1 MSASLSGGD
10 LFKLLKDIAMG
21 PGFNS
26 GLELSLLPPSFR
38 SCIDGGRIGFGV
50 LGWSQSELG
59 FEFDLDGELL
69 MVWFLCV
76 RACCFILP

>member
-10 LFKLLKDIAMG
+10 LFKLLKDIEMG
-21 PGFNS
+21 S
-26 GLELSLLPPSFR
+26 GLELSLLSLR

-69 MVWFLCV
+69 MV
-76 RACCFILP
+76 